1 MNRATLWYSKVA
13 IKKTKK
19 RLVVDVPLFVQAKVE
34 MKKKNSK
41 LCELV

>member
-13 IKKTKK
+13 IFKKK

-34 MKKKNSK
+34 MIKNAK
-41 LCELV
+41 LCEFV